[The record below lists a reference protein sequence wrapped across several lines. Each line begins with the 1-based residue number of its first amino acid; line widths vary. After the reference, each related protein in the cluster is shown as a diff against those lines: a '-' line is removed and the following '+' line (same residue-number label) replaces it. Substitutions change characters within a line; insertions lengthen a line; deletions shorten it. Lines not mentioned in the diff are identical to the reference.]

1 MPLAS
6 VRRLSLAAAIAVAAA
21 CGSDSPVDP
30 GPPGPAPNPN
40 RIVISAAGI
49 SPAELTVPPG
59 SRVLFVNNDTRRH
72 DITSDPHPEHDDC
85 TALNQIG
92 ALQPGQSRETGNLVL
107 PGTCGFH
114 DDDTPGNAT
123 FRGRIVV
130 Q

>member
-1 MPLAS
+1 MLPS
-6 VRRLSLAAAIAVAAA
+6 VQRLVLAAALACAAA

-30 GPPGPAPNPN
+30 GPPGPAPNPH
-40 RIVISAAGI
+40 RIVLTAGGI
-49 SPAELTVPPG
+49 SPGELTVPPG
-59 SRVLFVNNDTRRH
+59 SRVLFVNNDARRH

-107 PGTCGFH
+107 PGVCAFH
-114 DDDTPGNAT
+114 DDDSPGSAT